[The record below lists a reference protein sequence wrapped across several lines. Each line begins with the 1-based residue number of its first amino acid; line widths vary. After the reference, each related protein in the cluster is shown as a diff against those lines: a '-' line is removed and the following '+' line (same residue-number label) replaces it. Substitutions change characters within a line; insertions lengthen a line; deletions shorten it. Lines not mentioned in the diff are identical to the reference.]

1 MTPTTIALIAIPS
14 AAALAFMWWA
24 ATRAPVI
31 EDEPCS
37 DYDPEFD
44 GPREGET
51 FPAWFARMS
60 ETANREG
67 THD

>member
-14 AAALAFMWWA
+14 AAALAWMWWA

-37 DYDPEFD
+37 DLPDHE
-44 GPREGET
+44 RE
-51 FPAWFARMS
+51 ARRI
-60 ETANREG
+60 TPVEG
-67 THD
+67 SRFQ

>member
-1 MTPTTIALIAIPS
+1 MTPTQIALIAIPS
-14 AAALAFMWWA
+14 AAALIWMWWEIA
-24 ATRAPVI
+24 HAPLI

-37 DYDPEFD
+37 DYDPDYID

-60 ETANREG
+60 EAER
-67 THD
+67 